1 MEKEI
6 LKRLQ
11 IIEYNTL
18 LAAKKVLDLSDVATL
33 TGMSKSTL
41 YKLTSEKKMPHYKP
55 TAKLLYFDRNEVEA
69 WMKQNRVNTQ
79 AEAESAAA
87 AYMVRKGAAL

>member
-1 MEKEI
+1 M
-6 LKRLQ
+6 LFLQ
-11 IIEYNTL
+11 ICIIGFTL
-18 LAAKKVLDLSDVATL
+18 FVWFISA
-33 TGMSKSTL
+33 
-41 YKLTSEKKMPHYKP
+41 SEKKIPHYKP